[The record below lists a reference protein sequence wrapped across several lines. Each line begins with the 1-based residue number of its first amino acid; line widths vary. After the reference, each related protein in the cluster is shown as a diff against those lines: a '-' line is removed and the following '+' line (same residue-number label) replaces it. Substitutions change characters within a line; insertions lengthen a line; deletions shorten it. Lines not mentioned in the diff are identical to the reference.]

1 MTTVENVHKVKGT
14 PHAQLFPESEPK
26 TIRLALEEGERVEP
40 HRHPD
45 REIVFYVIDGTI
57 ELQLGSESHE
67 METGNIA
74 RFEGDQDISPLATQ
88 ESTALIVLAHQS
100 E

>member
-1 MTTVENVHKVKGT
+1 MTTVENVHEGPGA

-26 TIRLALEEGERVEP
+26 TIRLTLEAGERVEP

-45 REIVFYVIDGTI
+45 REIVFYVIDGAI
-57 ELQLGSESHE
+57 ELQLGSESHDI
-67 METGNIA
+67 ETGDVA
-74 RFEGDQDISPLATQ
+74 RFEGDQDISPLAT
-88 ESTALIVLAHQS
+88 EASTALIVLARQS

>member
-1 MTTVENVHKVKGT
+1 MTTIENIREIEAT

-26 TIRLALEEGERVEP
+26 TVRLSLDTGDRVEP

-45 REIVFYVIDGTI
+45 REIVFYVIEGVV
-57 ELQLGSESHE
+57 ELHVGDEIHRMRE
-67 METGNIA
+67 GDVA
-74 RFEGDQDISPLATQ
+74 RFGGDQDISPAAI
-88 ESTALIVLAHQS
+88 EASTALIVLAHQS